1 MHRSCPCEGNSRSG
15 DTVGSYNIKTAHN
28 ICGEGEGEE
37 GREEIDG
44 KMRHRRGISS
54 EREREEEEERDG
66 DRFILK
72 LYRHLYGH

>member
-1 MHRSCPCEGNSRSG
+1 MHRSCPCEGNNLSG
-15 DTVGSYNIKTAHN
+15 DTVGSYDIKTAYAGGGGGGGG
-28 ICGEGEGEE
+28 GEG
-37 GREEIDG
+37 EIDG